1 MTEMMK
7 LILLYL
13 TYEVDTVWQGSGS
26 QWSRIL
32 GQALIKQED
41 YGAVPAS
48 LKAKNKYHCAY
59 HSVAGE
65 GSLIVKA
72 KTSLKV

>member
-1 MTEMMK
+1 MTMMK

-48 LKAKNKYHCAY
+48 LKGKNKHHCAY
-59 HSVAGE
+59 HSVVGE